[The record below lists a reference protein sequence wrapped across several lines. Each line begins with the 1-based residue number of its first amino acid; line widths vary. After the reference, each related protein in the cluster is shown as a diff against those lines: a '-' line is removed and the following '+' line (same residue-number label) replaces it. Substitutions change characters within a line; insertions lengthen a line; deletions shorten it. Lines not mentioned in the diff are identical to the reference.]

1 MGAFLRLLVLFRLW
15 YTVDMVTL
23 SIPQGLIK
31 DGFVVLP
38 RREYEDLLRAKQV
51 NDIVVKRDKSFKVPK
66 KHEKFYASFG
76 INFFL
81 EFKNLIP
88 SSYVLKISETLSSLI
103 SRNYSVNSLSK
114 SS

>member
-51 NDIVVKRDKSFKVPK
+51 NDIVVKREKLYDELDKELTESLREIKEGKVSDIFNTYEEGIKFLNSRK
-66 KHEKFYASFG
+66 KF
-76 INFFL
+76 
-81 EFKNLIP
+81 IP
-88 SSYVLKISETLSSLI
+88 NEA
-103 SRNYSVNSLSK
+103 
-114 SS
+114 

>member
-66 KHEKFYASFG
+66 KHEKFYDDLDKELTESLREIKEGKVSDIFNTYEEG
-76 INFFL
+76 IKFL
-81 EFKNLIP
+81 NSRKKFIP
-88 SSYVLKISETLSSLI
+88 NEA
-103 SRNYSVNSLSK
+103 
-114 SS
+114 